1 MHEESNV
8 DTDIF
13 TWPDGPDIRNFKS
26 DSARVQ
32 VDVGALSDPG
42 KVRANNEDHF
52 LVARFDRSMQT
63 LLTNLP
69 PGYIPEHY
77 GEIAY
82 GMLVADGMGGQAAGE
97 VASRLA
103 VSVLVDLVL
112 QTPDWIL
119 RLDDQSL
126 QEVRKRMERRFQQ
139 VQEALRG
146 QAREDPSLAGMGTT
160 MTLACTLGADLLLMH
175 AGDSRAY
182 LLRQDK
188 LHRLTCDHTV
198 AQSLAD
204 AGVISPQDV
213 ATHPLRHVLTN
224 VLGGRAGR
232 VRVDWSELR
241 LLDGDQVLLCTDG
254 LTDMVSHETIV
265 EVLQSG
271 GTAADACRALVDHAL
286 DAGGKDNISVVL
298 GRFRIKED
306 GK

>member
-1 MHEESNV
+1 MHEESNM

-13 TWPDGPDIRNFKS
+13 TWPEAPDIGCFKS

-42 KVRANNEDHF
+42 KVRPNNEDHF

-77 GEIAY
+77 GETAY
-82 GMLVADGMGGQAAGE
+82 GMLVADGMGGEAAGE

-119 RLDDQSL
+119 RLDEQSL

-146 QAREDPSLAGMGTT
+146 QAKEDPSLAGMGTT

-175 AGDSRAY
+175 AGDSRGY
-182 LLRQDK
+182 LLRQDR

-232 VRVDWSELR
+232 VRVDCRELR
-241 LLDGDQVLLCTDG
+241 LMNGDQVLLCTDG
-254 LTDMVSHETIV
+254 LTDMVSEGTIIK
-265 EVLQSG
+265 VLKDAD
-271 GTAADACRALVDHAL
+271 TAADACRILVDQAL
-286 DAGGKDNISVVL
+286 DAGGKDNITVVL
-298 GRFRIKED
+298 GRYDIPEE